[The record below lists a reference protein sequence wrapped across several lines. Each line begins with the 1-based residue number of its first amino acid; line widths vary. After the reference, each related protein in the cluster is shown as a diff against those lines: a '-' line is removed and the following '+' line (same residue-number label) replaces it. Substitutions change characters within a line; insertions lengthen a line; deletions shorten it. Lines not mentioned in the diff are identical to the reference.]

1 MKKSVLFCSVLMIA
15 LLNSCCTQDNLNYGL
30 IVSDLEI
37 PNFNQ
42 NNDDGCYNIPD
53 TLCIKDD
60 ETYRKTF
67 ARISF
72 TSDCNTL
79 TLPPVDFS
87 EYSILIYKRLVRANA
102 RFHRNV
108 IVDTHNRVIV
118 YTITTSNCFCADV
131 CETFSYNI
139 VLIPKLEQ
147 GYKVI
152 YK

>member
-1 MKKSVLFCSVLMIA
+1 MKKNILLCSVLMIA
-15 LLNSCCTQDNLNYGL
+15 LLSSCCNEENVNMGL
-30 IVSDLEI
+30 IVSNLEI
-37 PNFNQ
+37 PDFDQ
-42 NNDDGCYNIPD
+42 NYDGGCYNIPD

-60 ETYRKTF
+60 DTYRKTF
-67 ARISF
+67 ARISY

-87 EYSILIYKRLVRANA
+87 EYSILIYKRFVMANA

-108 IVDTHNRVIV
+108 IINIPNKMVV
-118 YTITTSNCFCADV
+118 YTITTRNCFCADV
-131 CETFSYNI
+131 CESFSYNI
-139 VLIPKLEQ
+139 VLIPKVGD